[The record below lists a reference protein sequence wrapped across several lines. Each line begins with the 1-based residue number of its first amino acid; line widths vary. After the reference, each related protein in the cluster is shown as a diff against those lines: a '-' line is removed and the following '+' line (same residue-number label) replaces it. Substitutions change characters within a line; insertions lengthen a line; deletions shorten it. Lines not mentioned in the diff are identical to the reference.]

1 MPDFS
6 FDSLQSFLTSWRS
19 AITWLFQCI
28 VGVFDVI
35 KSSPLYYMPLFLVC
49 IIGIVGGIALL
60 IFDVSNRG
68 YSQHHTSPLKNEYLG
83 GRLSYGYINSSPLFP
98 TFINNYKKKKRQKAI
113 VDIKAQEAYERIV
126 EEQAALEDS
135 HRLYSENQ
143 LKALEFFKHNP
154 GRYKVTIDKMD
165 FYNDEKGPWYL
176 KTYTYNSSSSNESS
190 KPSYDLDEAVRKA
203 TVRAK
208 DMKD

>member
-35 KSSPLYYMPLFLVC
+35 KSSPLYYIPLLLVC

-60 IFDVSNRG
+60 IFDISDRG
-68 YSQHHTSPLKNEYLG
+68 YSQNLFSSLKNEYLG
-83 GRLSYGYINSSPLFP
+83 NRLNYGYINSSPFFP
-98 TFINNYKKKKRQKAI
+98 TFINNYKKRKRQQEI
-113 VDIKAQEAYERIV
+113 ENQKAQEAYERVV
-126 EEQAALEDS
+126 EEQAALENG
-135 HRLYSENQ
+135 HRLYIENQ
-143 LKALEFFKHNP
+143 KKAAEFFKHNP

-165 FYNDEKGPWYL
+165 FYNDDKAPWYM
-176 KTYTYNSSSSNESS
+176 KKYSYNGNSDESS

-208 DMKD
+208 DLKE